1 MTDATP
7 HGLAINI
14 MGLSK
19 SFGRTAV
26 LRQLDLQVPWGE
38 TLAILGPNGS
48 GKTTL
53 IKILATLTKPDA
65 GSARV
70 AGGEL
75 SRSGKSVRRLIG
87 VVTHD
92 TLLYEGLT
100 AYENLKFF
108 ARMFGLDDIEERVER
123 SIERMGMASRLHDR
137 VSTLSH
143 GMKKRVSIA
152 RALLH
157 DPPILLM
164 DEPES
169 GLDQEALA
177 MLDDVIS
184 DRAIPYR
191 TVVMTTHNIERG
203 LQLGSRMAI
212 LSHGRIAYQESRDA
226 VAAAD
231 IRDTYFQHTGAR
243 E

>member
-1 MTDATP
+1 MSASTP
-7 HGLAINI
+7 HGLAIDI
-14 MGLSK
+14 QGLSK
-19 SFGRTAV
+19 SFGRAAV
-26 LRQLDLQVPWGE
+26 LRDLDLQVPWGE
-38 TLAILGPNGS
+38 TLAVLGPNGS

-65 GSARV
+65 GKVRV
-70 AGGEL
+70 AGGDI
-75 SRSGKSVRRLIG
+75 SRAGKSVRRLIG

-108 ARMFGLDDIEERVER
+108 ARMFGLDGIEGRIER

-157 DPPILLM
+157 DPPVLLM

-177 MLDDVIS
+177 LLDDVVT
-184 DRAIPYR
+184 DRTIPYR

-212 LSHGRIAYQESRDA
+212 LSRGRIAYQESRDA
-226 VAAAD
+226 VAASD